1 MIGYVCAAFASQIT
15 DKVIMC
21 GNSAAKLELAK
32 KYGWETIALETDNFE
47 ERINALTDGEGV
59 DVVMEVVGSNQA
71 ICNAVAAAGPNSTI
85 VLVGNPKADHGKEFI
100 LENFKK
106 IHHFTWILEF
116 QL

>member
-1 MIGYVCAAFASQIT
+1 MSALHLLVRSQI
-15 DKVIMC
+15 KVIMC

-71 ICNAVAAAGPNSTI
+71 ICNAVAAAESNSTI
-85 VLVGNPKADHGKEFI
+85 VLVGNPKSGSDHGKRIYTGKF
-100 LENFKK
+100 
-106 IHHFTWILEF
+106 
-116 QL
+116 